1 MLKISG
7 GCLDGVWK
15 VFGRCLEGV
24 RRLSGMCPE
33 GVWRVSGMC
42 LEGVSIMSPRSLE
55 GVWRVS
61 GVCRVLSIKLAFN
74 ISVWVYFCISPVT
87 LIQCFYKSTATLF

>member
-1 MLKISG
+1 MSVGYLDGAMRVSG

-15 VFGRCLEGV
+15 VSRGCLD
-24 RRLSGMCPE
+24 
-33 GVWRVSGMC
+33 
-42 LEGVSIMSPRSLE
+42 GVSIMSPRSME

-74 ISVWVYFCISPVT
+74 ISVWIYFCISPVT
-87 LIQCFYKSTATLF
+87 LIQRFYKSTATLF